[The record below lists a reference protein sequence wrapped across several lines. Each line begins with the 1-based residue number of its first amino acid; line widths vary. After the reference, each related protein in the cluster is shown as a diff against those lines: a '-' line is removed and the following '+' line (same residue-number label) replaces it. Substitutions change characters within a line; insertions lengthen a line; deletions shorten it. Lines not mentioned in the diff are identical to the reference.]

1 MSIFKD
7 ILGAIGDVTG
17 ISSVGD
23 AAKTIVKAITGNPEA
38 EKALQELEL
47 QQTKL
52 HIEESEGIRNL
63 WKEEIRSG
71 DSFVRRA
78 RPWGL
83 YIGYSLMLIDL
94 GVIPLFNTV
103 STLFG
108 GPIAPT
114 GNLDGQF
121 YALFGTMFTGSL
133 VYRAIDKRREVGGN
147 NGN

>member
-17 ISSVGD
+17 ISSIGD
-23 AAKTIVKAITGNPEA
+23 AAKTILKGITGNPEA
-38 EKALQELEL
+38 EKKLKQLEL
-47 QQTKL
+47 QKLKL
-52 HIEESEGIRNL
+52 HIEESEGIRSL
-63 WKEEIRSG
+63 WKEEIKSG

-83 YIGYSLMLIDL
+83 YLGYALMFIDL
-94 GVIPLFNTV
+94 GVIPLFNTI
-103 STLFG
+103 STMAG

-114 GNLDGQF
+114 NNLTAQF

-133 VYRAIDKRREVGGN
+133 VYRAFDKRRSMKEEA
-147 NGN
+147 

>member
-17 ISSVGD
+17 IGSVGD
-23 AAKTIVKAITGNPEA
+23 AAKSIMKAITGNPEI
-38 EKALQELEL
+38 EKKLQELEL
-47 QQTKL
+47 EKIRLQIQ
-52 HIEESEGIRNL
+52 EGEGIRDL
-63 WKEEIRSG
+63 WKEEIKSG

-83 YIGYSLMLIDL
+83 YVGYSLMLVDM

-103 STLFG
+103 STMFG
-108 GPIAPT
+108 GPVAPAD
-114 GNLDGQF
+114 NLSTQF

-133 VYRAIDKRREVGGN
+133 VYRAFDKRRPLE
-147 NGN
+147 NGK